1 MDRRRGRSVP
11 NTHEEAVMSV
21 QSTAALDELIQL
33 IYEVKP
39 GLVGTEV
46 RSEDSLVDTLGLDSL
61 DILQLSRKVNRDIGS
76 FDFDEWVEK
85 AKGHRTV
92 GSILEAVETSA

>member
-1 MDRRRGRSVP
+1 
-11 NTHEEAVMSV
+11 MSV

-61 DILQLSRKVNRDIGS
+61 DILQLSRKVNRDLGS
-76 FDFDEWVEK
+76 FDFDEWVESSK
-85 AKGHRTV
+85 EHGRTV
-92 GSILEAVETSA
+92 GSILDVVESRR